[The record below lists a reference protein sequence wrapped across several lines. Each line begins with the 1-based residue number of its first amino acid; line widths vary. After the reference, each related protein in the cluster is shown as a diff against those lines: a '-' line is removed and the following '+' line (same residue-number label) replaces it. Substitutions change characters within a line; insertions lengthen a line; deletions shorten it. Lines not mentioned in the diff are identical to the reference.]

1 MMFYYIQFYFIHFCS
16 IMFSFSILLVF
27 ALFCSIV
34 MPWYIIF
41 CWLNPIL
48 QLAYMLA
55 YSLLFNSNQS
65 FFSVLFC
72 SLFILWHVV
81 LVYSVLF
88 DFILSCSVKFFFS
101 VWFFTY
107 SALYSCLGLFCC
119 ILSCNSILYYGLFTS
134 VQIHSV
140 LFIYILL
147 TLTLY
152 HVDLYGSS
160 LFISILFYIFTLC
173 FSFLL
178 CFGSILLYI
187 MSWIIHFYS
196 IDSVITVVYWPLHFC
211 SILFCY
217 ILLTFIFI
225 FFCHVQLFYSFY
237 AFMFMLCSIMFF
249 KSILF
254 ILILLYSGVLFW
266 SNIFYPLYWSDLYL
280 HYCGWI
286 TFFKQ

>member
-27 ALFCSIV
+27 SLFCSIV

-48 QLAYMLA
+48 QLAYVLA
-55 YSLLFNSNQS
+55 YSLLFNSNQ
-65 FFSVLFC
+65 F
-72 SLFILWHVV
+72 
-81 LVYSVLF
+81 
-88 DFILSCSVKFFFS
+88 FFFS
-101 VWFFTY
+101 F
-107 SALYSCLGLFCC
+107 
-119 ILSCNSILYYGLFTS
+119 
-134 VQIHSV
+134 
-140 LFIYILL
+140 ILL
-147 TLTLY
+147 TFYSVTCCSGLFSSIWFYSFMFSQVFLFCLIFYLY
-152 HVDLYGSS
+152 C
-160 LFISILFYIFTLC
+160 SIFM
-173 FSFLL
+173 SW
-178 CFGSILLYI
+178 SILLY
-187 MSWIIHFYS
+187 SRIIHFCS
-196 IDSVITVVYWPLHFC
+196 IDSVLTVVYWPLHFC

-217 ILLTFIFI
+217 VLLTFICI